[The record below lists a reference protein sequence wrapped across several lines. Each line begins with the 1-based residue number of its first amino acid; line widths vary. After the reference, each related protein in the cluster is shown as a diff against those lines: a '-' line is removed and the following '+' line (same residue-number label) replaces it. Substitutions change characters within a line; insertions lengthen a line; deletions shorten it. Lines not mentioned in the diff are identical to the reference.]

1 MQIAALQHTNQTIC
15 LTAHSAKLEYAS
27 GTHVRKLPNTI
38 CPLNLNPKNDT
49 VYLSNRSR
57 PYTYTTV
64 TIEIC
69 RAPYETHALLHTAE
83 GLCCSLI
90 AIDPLHA
97 QYASRS
103 TVHRNKKA
111 HYTVEKALA
120 DVDTEAETEALAD
133 TLTEAVAEAV
143 AETVA
148 DTVAEGVAVTATG
161 LGVGVGLITTHWLLM
176 HSSSAR
182 QQRILFTRL
191 SEGIR
196 YVPHCFVGSLHTQN
210 DGNSTCCCCCCC
222 NCCCCCWLLML
233 LNVLYVQFCVSALQ
247 HSGPH
252 GI

>member
-1 MQIAALQHTNQTIC
+1 MHPGGMMQIAALQHTNQTIC

-103 TVHRNKKA
+103 TVHKKI
-111 HYTVEKALA
+111 KK
-120 DVDTEAETEALAD
+120 
-133 TLTEAVAEAV
+133 
-143 AETVA
+143 
-148 DTVAEGVAVTATG
+148 
-161 LGVGVGLITTHWLLM
+161 LITLRRRRSQT
-176 HSSSAR
+176 S
-182 QQRILFTRL
+182 
-191 SEGIR
+191 
-196 YVPHCFVGSLHTQN
+196 TQKPK
-210 DGNSTCCCCCCC
+210 
-222 NCCCCCWLLML
+222 LK
-233 LNVLYVQFCVSALQ
+233 
-247 HSGPH
+247 H
-252 GI
+252 